1 MRVVAGQFR
10 GRRLVAPP
18 GRAVRPTRDGVREA
32 VFAMLD
38 SMGVVKG
45 ASVLDLFAGTGA
57 LGIEALSRGAAQV
70 TFVERD
76 PGVLSVLRA
85 NLDRLGLGE
94 PTATVVGADV
104 VRFLARDARGRP
116 PADLALCDPP
126 YAFSQ
131 WPELLGLVPA
141 RLVVVESGTELPTVD
156 GWLVR
161 NTRRYGGTLVSLL
174 QATCHD
180 HTKGPA

>member
-1 MRVVAGQFR
+1 
-10 GRRLVAPP
+10 
-18 GRAVRPTRDGVREA
+18 
-32 VFAMLD
+32 MLS
-38 SMGVVKG
+38 SMEVPDG

-57 LGIEALSRGAAQV
+57 LGIEALSRGAADV

-76 PGVLSVLRA
+76 PAALAVLRA
-85 NLDRLGLGE
+85 NLDSLGLGE
-94 PTATVVGADV
+94 PTATVVRAEVLGWLDRA
-104 VRFLARDARGRP
+104 GSTRP

-131 WPELLGLVPA
+131 WPELLGRLAA
-141 RLVVVESGTELPTVD
+141 RLVVVESGAELPTVD

-180 HTKGPA
+180 HTKGLA

>member
-1 MRVVAGQFR
+1 MRVVAGQLR
-10 GRRLVAPP
+10 GRRLVSPP
-18 GRAVRPTRDGVREA
+18 GRTVRPTRDGVREA
-32 VFAMLD
+32 IFGMLD
-38 SMGVVKG
+38 SIGAVEG

-57 LGIEALSRGAAQV
+57 LGIEALSRGAAHV

-94 PTATVVGADV
+94 PTATVAGDDV
-104 VRFLARDARGRP
+104 LRFLERHAGGMP

-126 YAFSQ
+126 YAFSR
-131 WPELLGLVPA
+131 WPELLGRLPA
-141 RLVVVESGTELPTVD
+141 RLVVVESGAELPTVD
-156 GWLVR
+156 GWSVR